1 MLSEKQ
7 TETYFKQAVED
18 LYENDGYL
26 FDPDHGLHEQTVS
39 HRLAVYLERRFL
51 KNKTFRTCNLSVDCE
66 YNKNRDDC
74 KKLYGPCMDCR
85 ESCRIKEL
93 KTPFVY
99 DRRSYS
105 DARDFVR
112 SYPEGKPCRPDII
125 IHQRG
130 ENHPTNILIV
140 EVKKNSNRENGHK
153 IVDLIKLS
161 AFTCRKGDSEYQ
173 YQSGFYFEYGQTA
186 AAAVRFDSG
195 EIVKELRFN
204 VSNRTWEDLTPAL

>member
-7 TETYFKQAVED
+7 TETYFKQAVEE
-18 LYENDGYL
+18 LYKNDGYL

-66 YNKNRDDC
+66 YNRNRDDC

-99 DRRSYS
+99 DRRSLF
-105 DARDFVR
+105 R
-112 SYPEGKPCRPDII
+112 RP
-125 IHQRG
+125 
-130 ENHPTNILIV
+130 
-140 EVKKNSNRENGHK
+140 
-153 IVDLIKLS
+153 
-161 AFTCRKGDSEYQ
+161 
-173 YQSGFYFEYGQTA
+173 
-186 AAAVRFDSG
+186 
-195 EIVKELRFN
+195 
-204 VSNRTWEDLTPAL
+204 

>member
-7 TETYFKQAVED
+7 TETYFKQAVEE
-18 LYENDGYL
+18 LHKNDGYL

-66 YNKNRDDC
+66 YNRNRDDC

-186 AAAVRFDSG
+186 AAAVRFESG

-204 VSNRTWEDLTPAL
+204 VSNRTWEDLTPTL

>member
-7 TETYFKQAVED
+7 TETYFKQAVEE
-18 LYENDGYL
+18 LYKNDGYL

-66 YNKNRDDC
+66 YNRNRDDC

-153 IVDLIKLS
+153 TVDLIKLS

-173 YQSGFYFEYGQTA
+173 YQSGFYFEYGQTTA
-186 AAAVRFDSG
+186 MAVRFEGG

-204 VSNRTWEDLTPAL
+204 VPNRTWEDLTPAL

>member
-7 TETYFKQAVED
+7 TETYFKQAVEE

-66 YNKNRDDC
+66 YNRNRDDC

-173 YQSGFYFEYGQTA
+173 YQSGFYFKYGQTA
-186 AAAVRFDSG
+186 AAAVRFESG

>member
-7 TETYFKQAVED
+7 TETYFKQAVEE
-18 LYENDGYL
+18 LYKNDGYL

-51 KNKTFRTCNLSVDCE
+51 KNKTFRMRNLSIDCE
-66 YNKNRDDC
+66 YNRNRDDC

-99 DRRSYS
+99 DHRSYS
-105 DARDFVR
+105 DARNFVR
-112 SYPEGKPCRPDII
+112 RYPEGKPCRPDII
-125 IHQRG
+125 VHQRG

-140 EVKKNSNRENGHK
+140 EVKKISNRENGHK

-186 AAAVRFDSG
+186 AAAVRFEGG

-204 VSNRTWEDLTPAL
+204 VPNRTWEDLTPAL

>member
-7 TETYFKQAVED
+7 TETYFKQAVEE

-51 KNKTFRTCNLSVDCE
+51 KNKTFRMRNLSVDCE
-66 YNKNRDDC
+66 YNRNRDDC

-186 AAAVRFDSG
+186 AMAVRFEGG

>member
-7 TETYFKQAVED
+7 TETYFKQAVEE
-18 LYENDGYL
+18 LYKNDGYL

-66 YNKNRDDC
+66 YNRNRDDC

-112 SYPEGKPCRPDII
+112 SYPEGKPCDLSKVLPSFII
-125 IHQRG
+125 DALKKAFIDMDRRLRG
-130 ENHPTNILIV
+130 FADAEAVLTAPETRTSSPVRIDRNERCVSVSVESLYPCGEGAGYAGGITSSATDGLRVASAIFKKYDNI
-140 EVKKNSNRENGHK
+140 
-153 IVDLIKLS
+153 
-161 AFTCRKGDSEYQ
+161 
-173 YQSGFYFEYGQTA
+173 
-186 AAAVRFDSG
+186 
-195 EIVKELRFN
+195 
-204 VSNRTWEDLTPAL
+204 

>member
-7 TETYFKQAVED
+7 TETYFKQAVEE
-18 LYENDGYL
+18 LYKNDGYL

-153 IVDLIKLS
+153 IVDLIKRYLG
-161 AFTCRKGDSEYQ
+161 TCS
-173 YQSGFYFEYGQTA
+173 
-186 AAAVRFDSG
+186 
-195 EIVKELRFN
+195 
-204 VSNRTWEDLTPAL
+204 

>member
-7 TETYFKQAVED
+7 TETYFKQAVEE
-18 LYENDGYL
+18 LYKNDGYL

-99 DRRSYS
+99 DHLSYS
-105 DARDFVR
+105 DARNFVR

-140 EVKKNSNRENGHK
+140 EVKKNSNRENVHK

-186 AAAVRFDSG
+186 AAAVRFESG

>member
-105 DARDFVR
+105 DCRDFVR
-112 SYPEGKPCRPDII
+112 SYPEWKALPSGYY
-125 IHQRG
+125 
-130 ENHPTNILIV
+130 HPSKGRKSSDQHPHRRSK
-140 EVKKNSNRENGHK
+140 ENSNREK
-153 IVDLIKLS
+153 RTQIVDLIKLS

-186 AAAVRFDSG
+186 AAAVRFESG

>member
-1 MLSEKQ
+1 M
-7 TETYFKQAVED
+7 
-18 LYENDGYL
+18 
-26 FDPDHGLHEQTVS
+26 
-39 HRLAVYLERRFL
+39 
-51 KNKTFRTCNLSVDCE
+51 SVDCE

-186 AAAVRFDSG
+186 AAAVRFEGG

>member
-7 TETYFKQAVED
+7 TETYFKQAVEE
-18 LYENDGYL
+18 LYKNDGYL

-66 YNKNRDDC
+66 YNRNRDDC

-112 SYPEGKPCRPDII
+112 SYPEGKPCRQDII

-161 AFTCRKGDSEYQ
+161 AYTCRKGDSEYQ
-173 YQSGFYFEYGQTA
+173 YQAGVYFEYGQPA
-186 AAAVRFDSG
+186 AAAVRFESG

>member
-7 TETYFKQAVED
+7 TETYFKQAVEE
-18 LYENDGYL
+18 LYKNDGYL

-66 YNKNRDDC
+66 YNRNRDDC

-153 IVDLIKLS
+153 TVDLIKLS

-186 AAAVRFDSG
+186 AAAVRFESG

-204 VSNRTWEDLTPAL
+204 VPNRTWEDLTPAL

>member
-186 AAAVRFDSG
+186 AAAVRFESG

>member
-1 MLSEKQ
+1 MELEALQQPIKFHRQALRPIYVSYPFPIKHARLSYITGKQKTSTIGKNRVDFRRTTHYAKKTNCYHKFRDTCKMLSEKQ
-7 TETYFKQAVED
+7 TETYFKQAVEE
-18 LYENDGYL
+18 LYKNDGYL

-66 YNKNRDDC
+66 YNRNRDDC

-125 IHQRG
+125 IH
-130 ENHPTNILIV
+130 
-140 EVKKNSNRENGHK
+140 
-153 IVDLIKLS
+153 
-161 AFTCRKGDSEYQ
+161 
-173 YQSGFYFEYGQTA
+173 
-186 AAAVRFDSG
+186 
-195 EIVKELRFN
+195 LRAYLAG
-204 VSNRTWEDLTPAL
+204 RRI

>member
-7 TETYFKQAVED
+7 TETYFKQAVEE
-18 LYENDGYL
+18 LYKNDGYL

-66 YNKNRDDC
+66 YNRNRDDC

-99 DRRSYS
+99 DHRSYS
-105 DARDFVR
+105 APV
-112 SYPEGKPCRPDII
+112 I
-125 IHQRG
+125 
-130 ENHPTNILIV
+130 
-140 EVKKNSNRENGHK
+140 
-153 IVDLIKLS
+153 LS
-161 AFTCRKGDSEYQ
+161 AAILMESP
-173 YQSGFYFEYGQTA
+173 
-186 AAAVRFDSG
+186 AVRILSSIKG
-195 EIVKELRFN
+195 AKIIRPTSSSSK
-204 VSNRTWEDLTPAL
+204 

>member
-7 TETYFKQAVED
+7 TETYFKQAVEE
-18 LYENDGYL
+18 LYKNDGYL

-51 KNKTFRTCNLSVDCE
+51 KNKTFRMRNLSIDCE
-66 YNKNRDDC
+66 YNRNRDDC

-186 AAAVRFDSG
+186 AAAVRFEGG

-204 VSNRTWEDLTPAL
+204 VPNRTWEDLTPAL

>member
-7 TETYFKQAVED
+7 TETYFKQAVEE
-18 LYENDGYL
+18 LYKNDGYL

-99 DRRSYS
+99 DHRSYS
-105 DARDFVR
+105 DARNFVR

-173 YQSGFYFEYGQTA
+173 YQSGFYFEYGQTTA
-186 AAAVRFDSG
+186 MAVRFKDG
-195 EIVKELRFN
+195 ETVKELRFN

>member
-1 MLSEKQ
+1 M
-7 TETYFKQAVED
+7 
-18 LYENDGYL
+18 
-26 FDPDHGLHEQTVS
+26 
-39 HRLAVYLERRFL
+39 ERRFL

-74 KKLYGPCMDCR
+74 KKLYGPCMYCR

-112 SYPEGKPCRPDII
+112 RYPEGKPCRPDII
-125 IHQRG
+125 VHQRG
-130 ENHPTNILIV
+130 ENRPTNILIV

-186 AAAVRFDSG
+186 AAAVRFEDG

-204 VSNRTWEDLTPAL
+204 VPNRTWEDLTPAL

>member
-7 TETYFKQAVED
+7 TETCFKQAVEE
-18 LYENDGYL
+18 LYKNDGYL

-186 AAAVRFDSG
+186 AAAVRFESG